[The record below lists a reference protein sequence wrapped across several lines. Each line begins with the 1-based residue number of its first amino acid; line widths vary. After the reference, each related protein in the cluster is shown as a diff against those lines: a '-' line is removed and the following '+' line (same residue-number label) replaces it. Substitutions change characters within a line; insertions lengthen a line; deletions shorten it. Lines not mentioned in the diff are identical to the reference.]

1 MRIEVTTSDP
11 DTLAVTGEVE
21 YKTVTVDTS
30 VIVNQGDAAGALL
43 AASNLNDLP
52 DKTAARSNLGLGGAA
67 VLNVGTTT
75 GTVAAGDDTRLTN
88 SRAPSGTA
96 GGDLSGSYPNPT
108 VAKINGVA
116 VTGTPTAGQI
126 PTATSGT
133 AATWQTPASA
143 ASPAST
149 VTAATSYGQT
159 SSAGAASTYSR
170 GDHTHGT
177 PAYPSEW
184 APTDHGLTAWAF
196 DPAVASTTGTT
207 LTSGYIYLIGL
218 TLRQAATITNLHAVL
233 GAAGSGLT
241 AGQCLAGLYDSSG
254 TRRGITADQA
264 TAWTSA
270 GSKTMALTSAYA
282 ATAGRYYVALLFVG
296 TTSPTFACGS
306 TLGASFTPGNANLA
320 SGAYRFCRSASGQT
334 SLPAG
339 ITLTGYT
346 PDANNVWAATS

>member
-1 MRIEVTTSDP
+1 VRIEVTTSDP
-11 DTLAVTGEVE
+11 DTLAVTGDVG
-21 YKTVTVDTS
+21 YKTITVDTS

-43 AASNLNDLP
+43 AANNLNDLP

-88 SRAPSGTA
+88 SRSPSGSA
-96 GGDLSGSYPNPT
+96 GGDLSGSYPNPA

-116 VTGTPTAGQI
+116 VTGTPTTGQV

-177 PAYPSEW
+177 PA
-184 APTDHGLTAWAF
+184 AP
-196 DPAVASTTGTT
+196 TTGTT
-207 LTSGYIYLIGL
+207 
-218 TLRQAATITNLHAVL
+218 
-233 GAAGSGLT
+233 AGT
-241 AGQCLAGLYDSSG
+241 YASG
-254 TRRGITADQA
+254 TASNTA
-264 TAWTSA
+264 
-270 GSKTMALTSAYA
+270 
-282 ATAGRYYVALLFVG
+282 
-296 TTSPTFACGS
+296 
-306 TLGASFTPGNANLA
+306 TLGAGSHILLA
-320 SGAYRFCRSASGQT
+320 RIS
-334 SLPAG
+334 
-339 ITLTGYT
+339 
-346 PDANNVWAATS
+346 